1 MAINELEKV
10 LNIKIELEEN
20 LKHSRDENIQSN
32 GIIDWYKLMKEDN
45 DKMVGKLENEIR
57 E

>member
-1 MAINELEKV
+1 LAINELEKV

>member
-1 MAINELEKV
+1 M
-10 LNIKIELEEN
+10 
-20 LKHSRDENIQSN
+20 QSN

-45 DKMVGKLENEIR
+45 DKMVGKLEKEIR